1 MGLSLLSIPQL
12 RKRWVDSRRL
22 IMKIESV
29 TGCTCDSLTVD
40 DVETV
45 DMDKAAVKDV
55 IKKLIDREDDLGT
68 LQSILIDLVET
79 QGEFEDLGHCEQCG
93 DWITKYTVE
102 L

>member
-1 MGLSLLSIPQL
+1 
-12 RKRWVDSRRL
+12 
-22 IMKIESV
+22 MKIESV

-40 DVETV
+40 NVETV
-45 DMDKAAVKDV
+45 DMDKEAVKDV

-93 DWITKYTVE
+93 DWINKYTVE

>member
-1 MGLSLLSIPQL
+1 
-12 RKRWVDSRRL
+12 
-22 IMKIESV
+22 MKIESV

-40 DVETV
+40 NVETV